1 MSFFAVLFALLAE
14 QLKPLSNLNPIH
26 HALTGWVR
34 WSGRNFDAGAAVH
47 ARVVWAITVLAPS
60 VAIALI
66 YVFTNRYSTVL
77 ALVWDVAVLYMTLG
91 FRQFS
96 HHFTDIRDA
105 LEQGR
110 EGRARELL
118 AHWQNLDAS
127 ELPRTEILRHV
138 LEYSLLAAHR
148 HVFGVFFWFVAF
160 STLGLG
166 PAGAVLYR
174 MAEFT
179 SRYWSY
185 KSHVTGAT
193 THDRLMQLSQTLFS
207 WLDHV
212 PARMT
217 AFGFAVVGNFE
228 DAVDAWR
235 RHAVLWVRPN
245 EGTILSAASGALGVQ
260 LGGQV
265 AGGASIESPDISRT
279 LNEGDTPDVIEAQG
293 STSTGVPPQMAHLR
307 SVVGLIWRS
316 VVLWMLL
323 LALLSLANLIG

>member
-127 ELPRTEILRHV
+127 ELPRTEILRSV
-138 LEYSLLAAHR
+138 GSIRNKPPSATRNRHR
-148 HVFGVFFWFVAF
+148 
-160 STLGLG
+160 
-166 PAGAVLYR
+166 PA
-174 MAEFT
+174 
-179 SRYWSY
+179 
-185 KSHVTGAT
+185 
-193 THDRLMQLSQTLFS
+193 
-207 WLDHV
+207 
-212 PARMT
+212 PAR
-217 AFGFAVVGNFE
+217 
-228 DAVDAWR
+228 
-235 RHAVLWVRPN
+235 PN
-245 EGTILSAASGALGVQ
+245 CTDG
-260 LGGQV
+260 
-265 AGGASIESPDISRT
+265 RF
-279 LNEGDTPDVIEAQG
+279 
-293 STSTGVPPQMAHLR
+293 
-307 SVVGLIWRS
+307 
-316 VVLWMLL
+316 
-323 LALLSLANLIG
+323 